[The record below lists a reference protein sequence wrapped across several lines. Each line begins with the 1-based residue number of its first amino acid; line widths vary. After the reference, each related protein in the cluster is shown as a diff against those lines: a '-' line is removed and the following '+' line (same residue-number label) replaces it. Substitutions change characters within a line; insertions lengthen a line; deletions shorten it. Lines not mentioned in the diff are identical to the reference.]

1 MRLNRVQPAACRA
14 AITERLGAA
23 IAEQVLAA
31 TGIANLPAVLPSGPR
46 DFAALAAELQP
57 FVHLYRELEQ
67 RAGRTT
73 ALEIARRAIIDSGLA
88 SHAAEETSGGQQPQ
102 PGAGQPLT
110 LTSPPAHTPNLA
122 PAELESSFN
131 LAMAFFSCQGTL
143 FSYTPDRVHFHVTHC
158 NWCGV
163 LQAAGAPELIP
174 FFCETDEHFM
184 DTHPTHRLMR
194 PTAIG
199 LGHSYCDFQFVP
211 IEDGN

>member
-31 TGIANLPAVLPSGPR
+31 TGIANLPAILPSGPR

-88 SHAAEETSGGQQPQ
+88 SHTAEETSGGQQPQ

-110 LTSPPAHTPNLA
+110 LTS
-122 PAELESSFN
+122 
-131 LAMAFFSCQGTL
+131 M
-143 FSYTPDRVHFHVTHC
+143 
-158 NWCGV
+158 
-163 LQAAGAPELIP
+163 
-174 FFCETDEHFM
+174 
-184 DTHPTHRLMR
+184 
-194 PTAIG
+194 
-199 LGHSYCDFQFVP
+199 
-211 IEDGN
+211 